1 VCSFGGSLASSV
13 HGKFSSVEPDKLI
26 LSLKTVWNLLMK
38 VGDLVLPKEEHKT
51 KGVDYGIGVIISMYE
66 EEFDGKEWCAVHW
79 KHSVQY
85 WEPHEMELVSESR

>member
-1 VCSFGGSLASSV
+1 V
-13 HGKFSSVEPDKLI
+13 
-26 LSLKTVWNLLMK
+26 K

-66 EEFDGKEWCAVHW
+66 EEFDGREWCAVHW
-79 KHSVQY
+79 KHQVQY